1 MIVMPP
7 RLYLKHSVAFMHQ
20 LWCIHRVIIRA
31 ITIIGRLEME
41 NVSLLLVPCPTV
53 LVSVQT
59 KNVSLTS
66 FFHQQLQVK
75 GHEEDLHNF
84 VLSFI
89 SHFSSLVLV

>member
-1 MIVMPP
+1 
-7 RLYLKHSVAFMHQ
+7 
-20 LWCIHRVIIRA
+20 
-31 ITIIGRLEME
+31 ME
-41 NVSLLLVPCPTV
+41 NAPLIVASGVSCPSV
-53 LVSVQT
+53 LVLVQT